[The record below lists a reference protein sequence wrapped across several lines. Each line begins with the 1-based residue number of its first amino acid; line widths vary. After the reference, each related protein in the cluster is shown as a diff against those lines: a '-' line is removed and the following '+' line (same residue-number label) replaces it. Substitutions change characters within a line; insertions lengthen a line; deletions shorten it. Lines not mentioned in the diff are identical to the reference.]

1 MFTKILI
8 ANRGEIACRIMRTAA
23 LEAAP
28 RRIRVNTI
36 HPGPTDNAFQAR
48 VEDHLTRIVGRNAT
62 DMLNEM
68 IPLGRHA
75 APDEIAKAV
84 LFLASDDSS
93 FTTGST
99 LVADG
104 GMTA

>member
-1 MFTKILI
+1 
-8 ANRGEIACRIMRTAA
+8 MRSVAK
-23 LEAAP
+23 EAAP

-48 VEDHLTRIVGRNAT
+48 VEDHLTKIVGRNAT
-62 DMLNEM
+62 EMLDEM